1 MHLAACHLQLEYV
14 FVVIASPGP
23 WAQLVPMDLPA
34 VRMHPHWTD
43 ITVALTIAALAY
55 LGYQQAC

>member
-23 WAQLVPMDLPA
+23 WAQLVPMDLPT
-34 VRMHPHWTD
+34 VGIHPHWTD
-43 ITVALTIAALAY
+43 ALLTVAAFAY
-55 LGYQQAC
+55 FGNYIPC